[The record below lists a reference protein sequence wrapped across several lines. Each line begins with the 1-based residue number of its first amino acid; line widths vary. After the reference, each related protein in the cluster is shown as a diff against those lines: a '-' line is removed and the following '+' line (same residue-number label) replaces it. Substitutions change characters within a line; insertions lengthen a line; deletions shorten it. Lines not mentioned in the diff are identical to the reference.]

1 MGFDVGLFTALF
13 AGALSFFSPCVLP
26 IVPGYLS
33 FITGFSFDDLTQD
46 RSQKVVWIA
55 FWNSLAFVLGF
66 SLVFIALG
74 ATATT
79 VGGFLRSHL
88 KLLGQIAGVI
98 IILLGIHLTG
108 LYRFSFLLYDKRVH
122 GQEKARGLLGAWIAG
137 VFFGFGWTPCVG
149 PILAGILALAAVS
162 ETVTRGVFLLS
173 LYSIGLGIGF
183 ILSALFLNQFLAAF
197 KKVRSHLRKIEV
209 ASGVLLLF
217 IGVLIFTNRLALI
230 SQRLSFLN
238 PEKAALAIS
247 KTTPPPVPT
256 HGGAIALRP
265 ANFNP
270 GARDFQTQF
279 LDGRTRKLSDFGG
292 KIVMLNFWATWCA
305 PCRAEIPGLLE
316 IYQEKKDHF
325 EIIGLAEESELND
338 IHAFVAEMKI
348 NYPIALDPN
357 GKIGE
362 QYKIFYYP
370 TSYIFAPDGTL
381 AREIPGFLPEDVLRK
396 DLAEIEKKYA
406 R

>member
-1 MGFDVGLFTALF
+1 MGFDVGLLTALF

-33 FITGFSFDDLTQD
+33 FITGFSFDELTQD
-46 RSQKVVWIA
+46 RRQKVVWIA
-55 FWNSLAFVLGF
+55 FWNSVAFVIGF

-79 VGGFLRSHL
+79 IGGFLRSHL
-88 KLLGQIAGVI
+88 RLLGQIAGVI

-122 GQEKARGLLGAWIAG
+122 GQQKARGFLGALLAG

-162 ETVTRGVFLLS
+162 DTVFRGVFLLS

-197 KKVRSHLRKIEV
+197 KKIRVHLRKVEV

-217 IGVLIFTNRLALI
+217 IGVLIFSNRLAFI
-230 SQRLSFLN
+230 SQKLAFLN
-238 PEKAALAIS
+238 PEKALVVSTSTHAGGS
-247 KTTPPPVPT
+247 DGPVVLKQ
-256 HGGAIALRP
+256 ID
-265 ANFNP
+265 FNLGP
-270 GARDFQTQF
+270 RDFQTQF
-279 LDGRTRKLSDFGG
+279 LDGSTGRLSDFRG

-305 PCRAEIPGLLE
+305 PCRAEIPGLLN
-316 IYQEKKDHF
+316 IYHEKRDHF
-325 EIIGLAEESELND
+325 EIVGVAEESELND
-338 IHAFVAEMKI
+338 IHAFVKEMKVD
-348 NYPIALDPN
+348 YPIALDPN
-357 GKIGE
+357 GKVGG
-362 QYKIFYYP
+362 QYKIAFYP
-370 TSYIFAPDGTL
+370 TSYLFAPDGTL
-381 AREIPGFLPEDVLRK
+381 VREIPGFLPEDVLRK

-406 R
+406 K

>member
-1 MGFDVGLFTALF
+1 MGLDVGLFTALF

-46 RSQKVVWIA
+46 RRQKVVWIA
-55 FWNSLAFVLGF
+55 FWNSIAFVIGF

-79 VGGFLRSHL
+79 IGGFLRAHL

-122 GQEKARGLLGAWIAG
+122 GQEKGRGFLGALLAG

-162 ETVTRGVFLLS
+162 DTVLRGVFLLA

-183 ILSALFLNQFLAAF
+183 ILAALFLNQFLAAF
-197 KKVRSHLRKIEV
+197 KKVRMHLRKIEI

-217 IGVLIFTNRLALI
+217 IGALIATNHLALI
-230 SQRLSFLN
+230 SQKLSFLN
-238 PEKAALAIS
+238 PEALAVS
-247 KTTPPPVPT
+247 QPVSPAV
-256 HGGAIALRP
+256 GAETVALKSV
-265 ANFNP
+265 NFNP
-270 GARDFQTQF
+270 GSRDFQAEY
-279 LDGRTRKLSDFGG
+279 LDGSTRKLSDFRG
-292 KIVMLNFWATWCA
+292 KIVLVNFWATWCA
-305 PCRAEIPGLLE
+305 PCRAEIPGLLN
-316 IYQEKKDHF
+316 IYHQKKDQF
-325 EIIGLAEESELND
+325 EIIGVAEESEVND
-338 IHAFVAEMKI
+338 IRAFVKDMKMD
-348 NYPIALDPN
+348 YPIALDTK
-357 GKIGE
+357 GAVGG
-362 QYKIFYYP
+362 QYKIAFYP
-370 TSYIFAPDGTL
+370 TSYLFAPDGTL
-381 AREIPGFLPEDVLRK
+381 VREVPGYLPEEVLRK
-396 DLAEIEKKYA
+396 DLAELEKKYA